1 MKEATPS
8 IPAVKIKMM
17 EASMRCLRF
26 GLLALLPVIGLPFA
40 LAAGCQSGV
49 ARAREKQ
56 HWNPAR
62 KLRLVGLSCAITG
75 ALVWT
80 IVDVLVIWQ
89 IYNNCIN
96 GGSGNY

>member
-1 MKEATPS
+1 MKETPS

-17 EASMRCLRF
+17 EASIRCLVF
-26 GLLALLPVIGLPFA
+26 GLLGLLPLIGLPFA
-40 LAAGCQSGV
+40 LLAGWQSGV

-62 KLRLVGLSCAITG
+62 KLRLVGLACAIYG
-75 ALVWT
+75 ALTCTVA
-80 IVDVLVIWQ
+80 DVLLIWRV
-89 IYNNCIN
+89 YNNLN